1 MTIRSAQEKDF
12 DAIRTI
18 IMELDLA
25 YPSQSLDSFLVLED
39 KDRVIGIAN
48 LEEFD
53 DFYFLSSVGV
63 VENFQ
68 RRGLASSFIKDLL
81 KSLKKDVYL
90 YTVIPGFFEK
100 LGFKAIAPRSDL
112 PAKTT
117 FSCKECTPDNC
128 ITMVKHYD
136 RS

>member
-1 MTIRSAQEKDF
+1 MTIRAAQKKDF
-12 DAIRTI
+12 DAIRGI

-39 KDRVIGIAN
+39 KDHIIGIAN

-53 DFYFLSSVGV
+53 NFYFLSSVGV
-63 VENFQ
+63 VEGFQ
-68 RRGLASSFIKDLL
+68 RRGLASSFIKDLI

-100 LGFKAIAPRSDL
+100 LGFKAIDPRPDL
-112 PAKTT
+112 PSKTT
-117 FSCKECTPDNC
+117 FSCKECTPDTC
-128 ITMVKHYD
+128 VTMVKQYEG
-136 RS
+136 S